1 MKQMSNKQEPE
12 QEPEPPSRAPRQ
24 DGEDDKS
31 RSDVV
36 PIRRI
41 GAAFRPQI
49 AIHLVAL
56 DEHDRYLRFGYAASD
71 QKIRD
76 YVDGIDY
83 ERDHVYGIFNRSLR
97 LIAMAHLAEM
107 ESSGADKS
115 AEFGVSVL
123 EHARGRGYGALLFE
137 RAATHAVN
145 SGIDRLYIYALSE
158 NVAMLHIAQKAGAV
172 IEHMGGES
180 EACVRLPEP
189 TFRSLLEECLASH
202 VGYVDYWLKAEAR
215 ALRRRLSVKNG
226 DTQDRN
232 AVVPDV
238 DSD

>member
-1 MKQMSNKQEPE
+1 MSNKQEPE

-24 DGEDDKS
+24 RRGGGES

-41 GAAFRPQI
+41 GATFRPQV
-49 AIHLVAL
+49 AIHLLAL

-71 QKIRD
+71 EKIRD
-76 YVDGIDY
+76 YVEGIDY
-83 ERDHVYGIFNRSLR
+83 ARDHVYGIFNRSLR

-107 ESSGADKS
+107 ENSGADKS

-123 EHARGRGYGALLFE
+123 KHARGRGYGTLLFE

-145 SGIDRLYIYALSE
+145 SGIDKLYIYALSE

-180 EACVRLPEP
+180 EACVHLPGP
-189 TFRSLLEECLASH
+189 TFRSLLEESLASH

-215 ALRRRLSVKNG
+215 ALRRRFSGKNG
-226 DTQDRN
+226 DTQDRDTM
-232 AVVPDV
+232 VPDV
-238 DSD
+238 DPD